1 MGFHATLIYIG
12 IRTSLKEIYHHDQDL
27 IISDYFRKIPL
38 TKIVSHDSE
47 SGLYDSVSSTFWTKN
62 LVDFTRR
69 LVCRFR
75 PSDKMDILKK
85 SPFEPKPLVGILSL
99 DRKRTYYL
107 YSSTHHFGDPSVY
120 DLLHGHLATSELA
133 PRNLLDFRTHVSS
146 LLTLHRESKKYSK
159 GSRRSRRYSH
169 RLIVSGIYPHT
180 ISNADIPLIW
190 NSL

>member
-1 MGFHATLIYIG
+1 MLDHRTKRTL
-12 IRTSLKEIYHHDQDL
+12 K
-27 IISDYFRKIPL
+27 KIP
-38 TKIVSHDSE
+38 SE
-47 SGLYDSVSSTFWTKN
+47 
-62 LVDFTRR
+62 
-69 LVCRFR
+69 
-75 PSDKMDILKK
+75 
-85 SPFEPKPLVGILSL
+85 PLVGILSL

-180 ISNADIPLIW
+180 ISNADISLIW
-190 NSL
+190 NSLQGIYWTSELTSLRISRSIANRRRIRKDLEGPEGILIGS